1 VKPVGLLVTIA
12 VIWLLW
18 KLLKLSF
25 SLLFWLIAIAIV
37 AFFVKVLVLPAL
49 IVIGGL
55 FAYAFFN
62 N

>member
-1 VKPVGLLVTIA
+1 MGLLVTIA

-49 IVIGGL
+49 IVIVGL

>member
-1 VKPVGLLVTIA
+1 MGLLVTIA

-25 SLLFWLIAIAIV
+25 SLLFWLIVIAIV

>member
-1 VKPVGLLVTIA
+1 MGLLVTIA

>member
-1 VKPVGLLVTIA
+1 MGLLVTIA

-25 SLLFWLIAIAIV
+25 SLFFWLIAIAIV

>member
-1 VKPVGLLVTIA
+1 MKPVGLLVTIA